1 MFLHGYKTNMLH
13 KERVHRKLLQTVVE
27 FLQGGE
33 HRYWGAVYLCL

>member
-13 KERVHRKLLQTVVE
+13 KEHVHRKHLQTVVE
-27 FLQGGE
+27 FLQGE